1 MIIALGILPVFF
13 LPFTQDYYDTNKWIL
28 LAGTS
33 LFLFFLWGLQAALTG
48 SLPWNKSALVKSL
61 GILVL
66 ASLVSLVFS
75 PNKTES
81 ILTPFG
87 LGTFL
92 SLFLLA
98 SVGSAFLDEKAR
110 IILRWALMTTV
121 SLSGLLAIYQF
132 FGLGKIL
139 FPWTPV
145 GTDVGLMTVLLITLP
160 VLIRETFHRKH
171 AGHDT
176 HMIVALVMSIAC
188 GGGLILTAYQVLGKW
203 GTTTLPFWVNW
214 EILLENYK
222 NLKQLMVG
230 VGAQNFLGAF
240 TAGRPATINMTGLWN
255 TRFVVGS
262 SMLFHMATVQG
273 LVGLV
278 GVVWFLTR
286 LRNPILLLGA
296 LSLVFL
302 PPSFPALVVIVTIL
316 MLIEPV
322 HIVHTKLPHKKIIR
336 YAVVLILFLI
346 FATTIYGFGRAASA
360 EFAFGK
366 SLAAFDK
373 REGTNAYNLQIQAIT
388 LNPNVARFH
397 MAYAQTNLA
406 LANAISGSASISA
419 TKEQLDKDRQTTTQ
433 LIQQAIRE
441 AKIAI
446 GLAPTNILAWENIA
460 SVYQTLAGVAQ
471 GADQWTIAAYQQAMQ
486 LDPTN
491 PTIRLRLGGAYVG
504 QQKFDEAIASYN
516 AAASLK
522 PDYANVY
529 YNMGFA
535 YREQKKY
542 LQASQALLEALKYVT
557 PGSADEGQAKKEL
570 NEVTELLTETEKQSL
585 NEPAAA
591 TPTPKSAPLSPLP

>member
-1 MIIALGILPVFF
+1 MTQV
-13 LPFTQDYYDTNKWIL
+13 PFDTNMWFLLIAFTFIL
-28 LAGTS
+28 LV
-33 LFLFFLWGLQAALTG
+33 LWGLRVLKTG
-48 SLPWNKSALVKSL
+48 KMTIAWNGTTKRL
-61 GILVL
+61 GVLVL
-66 ASLVSLVFS
+66 ASLVSLVFTG
-75 PNKTES
+75 NKTES

-92 SLFLLA
+92 SLFFMTL
-98 SVGSAFLDEKAR
+98 VGVTFLNEQGKN
-110 IILRWALMTTV
+110 ILKWILMTTV

-132 FGLGKIL
+132 FGLTKLIEINI
-139 FPWTPV
+139 
-145 GTDVGLMTVLLITLP
+145 GLMTVFIVTLP
-160 VLIRETFHRKH
+160 MMISEALHKKH
-171 AGHDT
+171 MA
-176 HMIVALVMSIAC
+176 IVMSVVC
-188 GGGLILTAYQVLGKW
+188 LGGLTLTVYQVLPKW
-203 GTTTLPFWVNW
+203 GSTTLPFWVNW
-214 EILLENYK
+214 EIMLESYK
-222 NLKQLMVG
+222 NLKQVLVG

-240 TAGRPATINMTGLWN
+240 TAGRPATINMTALWN
-255 TRFVVGS
+255 TRFTAGS

-273 LVGLV
+273 LT
-278 GVVWFLTR
+278 GVAAFVWFLTG
-286 LRNPILLLGA
+286 LNPAKQGSTLTGA
-296 LSLVFL
+296 SFLFALLSLIFL
-302 PPSFPALVVIVTIL
+302 PPSFPAFVVIITIFIL
-316 MLIEPV
+316 SEPV
-322 HIVHTKLPHKKIIR
+322 LVPKRFNLLWLRYPTAIIVLLLVSMAS
-336 YAVVLILFLI
+336 YGLFRV
-346 FATTIYGFGRAASA
+346 YGA
-360 EFAFGK
+360 ELAFGK
-366 SLAAFDK
+366 SLRAFDN

-397 MAYAQTNLA
+397 MAYSQTNLA

-460 SVYQTLAGVAQ
+460 SVYQALSGVAQ

-529 YNMGFA
+529 YNMAFA

-542 LQASQALLEALKYVT
+542 LQASQTLLQALKYVT

-570 NEVTELLTETEKQSL
+570 NEVTELLTEAEKQSL
-585 NEPAAA
+585 NATSNPAKQDPAPPD
-591 TPTPKSAPLSPLP
+591 TEPLSPLP